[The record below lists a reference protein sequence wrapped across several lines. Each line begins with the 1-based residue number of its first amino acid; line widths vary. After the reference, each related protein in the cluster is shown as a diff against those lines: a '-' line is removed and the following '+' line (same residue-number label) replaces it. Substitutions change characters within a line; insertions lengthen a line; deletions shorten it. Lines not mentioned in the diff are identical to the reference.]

1 MSQTVHRVC
10 LLLGSNIQPE
20 TNLPR
25 AISLLQGEVTIL
37 QASAVWETLSVG
49 SGGPNFL
56 NAALLVS
63 TSLPALS
70 LKQQVLRPLE
80 ARLGRVRT
88 ADKNA
93 ARPIDLDIIL
103 YDGQLMDPALWQH
116 AHRAVPVAELMPDLR
131 SETGETLEE
140 VASRLAIAT
149 EICLRPDVVISNLI

>member
-1 MSQTVHRVC
+1 MSQTEHRVC
-10 LLLGSNIQPE
+10 LLLGSNLQPE

-25 AISLLQGEVTIL
+25 AVSLLQAQVTLL

-63 TSLPALS
+63 TSLTALS
-70 LKQQVLRPLE
+70 LKEQVLHPLE

-93 ARPIDLDIIL
+93 DRPIDLDIIL
-103 YDGQLMDPALWQH
+103 
-116 AHRAVPVAELMPDLR
+116 
-131 SETGETLEE
+131 
-140 VASRLAIAT
+140 
-149 EICLRPDVVISNLI
+149 